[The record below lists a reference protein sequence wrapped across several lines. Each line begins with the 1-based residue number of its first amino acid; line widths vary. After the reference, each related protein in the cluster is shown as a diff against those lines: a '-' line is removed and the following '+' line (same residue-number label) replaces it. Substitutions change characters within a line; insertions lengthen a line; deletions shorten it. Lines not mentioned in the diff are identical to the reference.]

1 VALKHAMLIAL
12 WYMLRDGEFHNEPG
26 GDFYT
31 RRDPDKAKNRAI
43 DQLKKLGY
51 DVTVTAQPAAG

>member
-1 VALKHAMLIAL
+1 
-12 WYMLRDGEFHNEPG
+12 MLRHGEFYNEPG

-51 DVTVTAQPAAG
+51 DVTVSLSQQGSGHHQ